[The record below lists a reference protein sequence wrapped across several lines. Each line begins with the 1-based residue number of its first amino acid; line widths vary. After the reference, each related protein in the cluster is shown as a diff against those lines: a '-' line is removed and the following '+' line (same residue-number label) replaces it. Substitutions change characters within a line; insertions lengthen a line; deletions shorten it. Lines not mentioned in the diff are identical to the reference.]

1 MIDCRQMLASSME
14 NSNSAGYRRVQT
26 ELFLL
31 DEEGN
36 EKSDTAYGGL
46 MAMMIYAVT
55 RCPSPIMGVHM
66 ILNCANAVATT
77 LAEMEVIEEEAK
89 RKNGKDA

>member
-1 MIDCRQMLASSME
+1 
-14 NSNSAGYRRVQT
+14 
-26 ELFLL
+26 
-31 DEEGN
+31 
-36 EKSDTAYGGL
+36 
-46 MAMMIYAVT
+46 MMIYAVT